1 MVWVFTIVSKL
12 FGFVNRHRW
21 SVPLAAL
28 STAVFVH
35 LALEVRDGE
44 LDAVDAAV
52 ARAVTALRGR
62 VDYPMLALT
71 YFGKGL
77 CLAAVTALAVV
88 VMLVVRRRR
97 EAFFLAACGIG
108 TGLLNAGLKLAF
120 HRARPDATLDYLIES
135 PSSFSFPS
143 GHAMGSMG
151 VLVSIVVAL
160 RVCRVPRAIWIVV
173 TALVAVLVMGIG
185 VSRIYFGVHYPSDVL
200 AGQLAGAAWVSAM
213 TGWFYPRLLPGEEA
227 EEPAPVSSSGQ
238 TT

>member
-1 MVWVFTIVSKL
+1 MLTKL

-21 SVPLAAL
+21 SVPLAVL

-35 LALEVRDGE
+35 LAMEVREGE
-44 LDAVDAAV
+44 LDVVDAAV
-52 ARAVTALRGR
+52 AGAVTELRGH

-77 CLAAVTALAVV
+77 CLAAVTTVAVLVMVV
-88 VMLVVRRRR
+88 VHRRK
-97 EAFFLAACGIG
+97 EAIFLAACGIG

-135 PSSFSFPS
+135 PASFSFPS

-160 RVCRVPRAIWIVV
+160 HVCRIPRPLWLFV
-173 TALVAVLVMGIG
+173 TALVAVLVLGIG
-185 VSRIYFGVHYPSDVL
+185 LSRIYFGVHYPSDVL

-227 EEPAPVSSSGQ
+227 AEPAPVSSSGQ